1 MKIHILTLFPEMC
14 RAPLQESMMKRAQ
27 EKGLLE
33 VNIVYI
39 RDFAEGRH
47 QVTDDYPFGGGAG
60 LVMKPEPIFRA
71 VDSVLEAP
79 GRGSEKENAK
89 PPRVILMSPQG
100 ETFTQTKAWELSKED
115 ELIFLCGHYEGMDER
130 VRTLVTDDISIGDYV
145 LTGGELPA
153 LVVIDAVV
161 RLIPG
166 VISEESLVAESFA
179 DGVLE
184 GPQYTRPREFRGLTV
199 PEILLSGDHGKLRRW
214 RRKEG
219 LRRTLQ
225 FRPDLIERLD
235 LSREDRELIREIRE
249 ESERQSVDEEE
260 LRAGGEVREEADHSD
275 R

>member
-1 MKIHILTLFPEMC
+1 
-14 RAPLQESMMKRAQ
+14 MKRAQ

-33 VNIVYI
+33 VNIVYV
-39 RDFAEGRH
+39 RHFAEGRH

-71 VDSVLEAP
+71 VDSVLAAP
-79 GRGSEKENAK
+79 GRDPNAK
-89 PPRVILMSPQG
+89 PPRIILMSPQG
-100 ETFTQTKAWELSKED
+100 ETFTQKKAWELSQEG
-115 ELIFLCGHYEGMDER
+115 ELVFLCGHYEGVDER
-130 VRTLVTDDISIGDYV
+130 VRTLVTDEISIGDYV

-166 VISEESLVAESFA
+166 VISEESLVAESFS

-184 GPQYTRPREFRGLTV
+184 GPQYTRPREFRGLAV
-199 PEILLSGDHGKLRRW
+199 PEILLSGDHGKIRRW

-225 FRPDLIERLD
+225 FRSDLVERLD
-235 LSREDRELIREIRE
+235 LSEEDRELLAEIRE
-249 ESERQSVDEEE
+249 EADRQRSGEEE
-260 LRAGGEVREEADHSD
+260 ANEE
-275 R
+275 